1 MTYTNHNVKDVAG
14 TSTVKAGHGV
24 IVAVYV
30 TKAGASG
37 DKIVFHNG
45 VDASAPAEFSV
56 YGEGIQHVQDV
67 FRRFEAGIYAE
78 VTGTTA
84 RYITVFK

>member
-1 MTYTNHNVKDVAG
+1 MTYTNHNVKDIAASG
-14 TSTVKAGHGV
+14 TVKAGHGV

-37 DKIVFHNG
+37 DKLVFHNG
-45 VDASAPAEFSV
+45 VDASGAVEFTV

-67 FRRFEAGIYAE
+67 FRRFENGIYVVA
-78 VTGTTA
+78 TGTTA
-84 RYITVFK
+84 KYIIVYK

>member
-1 MTYTNHNVKDVAG
+1 MTYTNHNVKDISASG
-14 TSTVKAGHGV
+14 TVKAGHGV
-24 IVAVYV
+24 MVAVYV

-37 DKIVFHNG
+37 DKVVFHNG
-45 VDASAPAEFSV
+45 ADSSATAEFTV

>member
-1 MTYTNHNVKDVAG
+1 MTYTNHNVKDISASG
-14 TSTVKAGHGV
+14 TVKAGHGV
-24 IVAVYV
+24 MVAVYV
-30 TKAGASG
+30 TKAGAAG
-37 DKIVFHNG
+37 DKVVFHNG
-45 VDASAPAEFSV
+45 ADASAPAEFSV